1 MVRWAD
7 QIRCRYLRELSD
19 DVEMNELRC
28 IIVYHSDS
36 FLNPEP
42 RRDRVESIKVLFAL
56 PFRSV
61 GDLSWITGTCKA
73 TFLV

>member
-19 DVEMNELRC
+19 ELRC
-28 IIVYHSDS
+28 IIVHHSDS

-42 RRDRVESIKVLFAL
+42 RRDRVESIKVLL
-56 PFRSV
+56 RCLSGPSEIFR
-61 GDLSWITGTCKA
+61 G
-73 TFLV
+73 